1 MEKKRLVAFLLI
13 FLILAFIAYLEKTG
27 YFVKKEVAFVKR
39 VIDGDTFELEN
50 GKRVRLLGIEAPEK
64 NEFYFEEATNE
75 LKKLVEGK
83 KVLLEKDLVSEDKYG
98 RLLRHVFINGIFVNL
113 HLVENGFA
121 NAYFVEPN
129 FKYYS
134 KFLEAE
140 KNAMNRKIGIW
151 KKSESPYSGCIKLVD
166 FKYKK
171 GESVTLENTCN
182 FSINITGWKIKNSEG
197 KSYIFPKI
205 VLKPQRNITLYSDFG
220 VNKGS
225 ILYLNKTDFW
235 MDYGD
240 ILILRDEKDN
250 LILAYRYS

>member
-1 MEKKRLVAFLLI
+1 MERKRLITFLLI
-13 FLILAFIAYLEKTG
+13 FLILTFIAYLEKTG

-83 KVLLEKDLVSEDKYG
+83 RVLLEKDLVSEDKYG

-113 HLVENGFA
+113 YLVENGFA

-140 KNAMNRKIGIW
+140 KSAMNRKVGIW
-151 KKSESPYSGCIKLVD
+151 KKSEDPYSNCIKLVD

-171 GESVTLENTCN
+171 SESVTLENICN

-197 KSYIFPKI
+197 KTYTFPKFI
-205 VLKPQRNITLYSDFG
+205 LKPQRNVTLYSGFG
-220 VNKGS
+220 INKGS
-225 ILYLNKTDFW
+225 ILYWNKTNVW
-235 MDYGD
+235 IDYGD
-240 ILILRDEKDN
+240 ILILRDGKDN